1 MNKED
6 YVAWIRSQDG
16 FHNLIEEI
24 DNDNIV
30 YNRNAVWVDPE
41 APDFLDTKTHL
52 NDEEA
57 VRAAFLLLLSRD
69 FEYELTPRSIELEHV
84 YQAPG
89 RPRLGAK
96 GCRADIIARD
106 GQGNPYL
113 FIELK
118 TPDEYSNSRKLIDGQ
133 LFQASKLEDVTPKY
147 LVWATVVFRNGAPVI
162 QSVVIPRSDWVSYAE
177 WHEAGE
183 PAGNMIPKNFGTVI
197 RRKYAN
203 VSGSDGNRIPL
214 DHSCNESFFSGL
226 VTDLHDVLWGGGGT
240 SSNEVF
246 AILTKLMLC
255 KAYDG

>member
-84 YQAPG
+84 YQAPDD
-89 RPRLGAK
+89 RDSVPRGVVRTLLLEMV
-96 GCRADIIARD
+96 REI
-106 GQGNPYL
+106 
-113 FIELK
+113 
-118 TPDEYSNSRKLIDGQ
+118 LICS
-133 LFQASKLEDVTPKY
+133 L
-147 LVWATVVFRNGAPVI
+147 N
-162 QSVVIPRSDWVSYAE
+162 
-177 WHEAGE
+177 
-183 PAGNMIPKNFGTVI
+183 
-197 RRKYAN
+197 
-203 VSGSDGNRIPL
+203 
-214 DHSCNESFFSGL
+214 
-226 VTDLHDVLWGGGGT
+226 
-240 SSNEVF
+240 
-246 AILTKLMLC
+246 
-255 KAYDG
+255 